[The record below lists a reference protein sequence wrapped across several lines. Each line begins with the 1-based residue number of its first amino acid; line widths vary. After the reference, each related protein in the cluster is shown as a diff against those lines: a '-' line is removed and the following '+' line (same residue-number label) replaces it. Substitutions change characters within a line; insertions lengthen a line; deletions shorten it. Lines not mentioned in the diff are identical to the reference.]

1 MLFGMC
7 TKKKKKKQ
15 SLFPKSIDR
24 SDCKKKKKK
33 IKKKKKKKKK
43 NMLNPPFVPK
53 GLIPP
58 SEGWLECLG
67 IRRFK
72 TLVGFTGRKAFVGSS
87 QKFVVKAQSPTLE
100 QQCFEIELQF
110 GGSRRNS
117 DIRSEMPQIVGGT
130 LEAKALCWANTDT
143 QKRKLGK
150 QKELDNPDQLLHT
163 REQMVEGVLLN

>member
-1 MLFGMC
+1 MF
-7 TKKKKKKQ
+7 
-15 SLFPKSIDR
+15 FFFFFF
-24 SDCKKKKKK
+24 
-33 IKKKKKKKKK
+33 KKKKKKK